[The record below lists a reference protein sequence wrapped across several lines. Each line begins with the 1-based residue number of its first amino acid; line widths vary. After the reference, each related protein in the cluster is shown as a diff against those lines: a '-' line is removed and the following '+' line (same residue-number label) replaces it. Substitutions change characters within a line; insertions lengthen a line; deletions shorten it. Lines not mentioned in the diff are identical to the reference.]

1 MANWGY
7 VAIDKTGKEIKG
19 NRDADTQEA
28 LTRDLKQQGL
38 IVLEVKQQNI
48 LTQGTTSALIKARL
62 ARDLAVFAGSLP
74 ALCVP
79 VSASLKL

>member
-19 NRDADTQEA
+19 SRDADTQEA

-38 IVLEVKQQNI
+38 IVLEVKQQNT
-48 LTQGTTSALIKARL
+48 LT
-62 ARDLAVFAGSLP
+62 RDINISLP
-74 ALCVP
+74 ASCVP